1 MIKIMNSFAAL
12 LLLQVRP
19 ITGPSGEIEPKYL
32 DFTAKVREKSHELP
46 FKTDA
51 YTGCLWKNASDKEC
65 SKYSVKLFNYT
76 KEPFHVGSFDF
87 CSIQKRGGGGM

>member
-12 LLLQVRP
+12 LLLQVKP

-46 FKTDA
+46 FKTNA
-51 YTGCLWKNASDKEC
+51 YKGCLWPNDSGKKC
-65 SKYSVKLFNYT
+65 SKYSVKLLNYA

-87 CSIQKRGGGGM
+87 CSIQEGGDM